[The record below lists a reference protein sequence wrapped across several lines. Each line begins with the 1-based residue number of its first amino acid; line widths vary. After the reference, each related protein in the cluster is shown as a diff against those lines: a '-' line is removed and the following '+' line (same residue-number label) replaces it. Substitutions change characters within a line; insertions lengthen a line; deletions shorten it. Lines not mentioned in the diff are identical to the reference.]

1 MTRIRKLFALLI
13 GVILLSMWSNAI
25 AAVFCPHMSGNHD
38 GCLMQLSHEHGPN
51 PVDDSQAQASQMQM
65 THTMCDTDISSMVMG
80 EMDTDAS
87 TASLPKSTDDLAN
100 NGAMQVMATEQ
111 LSAEAFTL
119 PYEPCSHCMMHSRS
133 RAIFPVSIP
142 DQNNPSYQV
151 VAADVATG
159 MLKSV
164 PPSLTF
170 VELHDHS
177 PPGSSAAL
185 YVLVSAFR
193 I

>member
-1 MTRIRKLFALLI
+1 M
-13 GVILLSMWSNAI
+13 LSAMIVLGMWSNAM
-25 AAVFCPHMSGNHD
+25 AAVFCPHMMGSSD
-38 GCLMQLSHEHGPN
+38 SCLMQKAKARSHDRVSGSSTSMTQ
-51 PVDDSQAQASQMQM
+51 DDMDHTLMSDMHMQNTPMDMTGMKMDDGTASQ
-65 THTMCDTDISSMVMG
+65 
-80 EMDTDAS
+80 
-87 TASLPKSTDDLAN
+87 PKLDRELLSKGAVQITPN
-100 NGAMQVMATEQ
+100 NQLTTETITQ
-111 LSAEAFTL
+111 
-119 PYEPCSHCMMHSRS
+119 PNEPCSHCMMHSRS

-142 DQNNPSYQV
+142 GQNNPSYQV

-164 PPSLTF
+164 PPSLAF

-185 YVLVSAFR
+185 YVLASAFR

>member
-1 MTRIRKLFALLI
+1 MTQDDMDHTLMSDMHMQNMSMDMTGMQMDDGTASQPKLDRE
-13 GVILLSMWSNAI
+13 LLS
-25 AAVFCPHMSGNHD
+25 
-38 GCLMQLSHEHGPN
+38 
-51 PVDDSQAQASQMQM
+51 
-65 THTMCDTDISSMVMG
+65 
-80 EMDTDAS
+80 
-87 TASLPKSTDDLAN
+87 
-100 NGAMQVMATEQ
+100 NGAAQITPNNQ
-111 LSAEAFTL
+111 LAAETITQ
-119 PYEPCSHCMMHSRS
+119 PNEPCSHCMMHSRS
-133 RAIFPVSIP
+133 RANFPVNIA
-142 DQNNPSYQV
+142 QNNPSYQV
-151 VAADVATG
+151 VVAEVATG

>member
-1 MTRIRKLFALLI
+1 M
-13 GVILLSMWSNAI
+13 
-25 AAVFCPHMSGNHD
+25 AAVFCPHMMGSSD
-38 GCLMQLSHEHGPN
+38 SCLMQKAKARSHDRVSGSSTSMTQ
-51 PVDDSQAQASQMQM
+51 DDMDHTLMSDMHMQNMSMDMTGMQMDDGTASQPKLDRELLSNSAAQNNQL
-65 THTMCDTDISSMVMG
+65 
-80 EMDTDAS
+80 
-87 TASLPKSTDDLAN
+87 TAETITQPN
-100 NGAMQVMATEQ
+100 
-111 LSAEAFTL
+111 
-119 PYEPCSHCMMHSRS
+119 EPCSHCMMHSRS
-133 RAIFPVSIP
+133 GANFPVSIP
-142 DQNNPSYQV
+142 GQNNPSYQV